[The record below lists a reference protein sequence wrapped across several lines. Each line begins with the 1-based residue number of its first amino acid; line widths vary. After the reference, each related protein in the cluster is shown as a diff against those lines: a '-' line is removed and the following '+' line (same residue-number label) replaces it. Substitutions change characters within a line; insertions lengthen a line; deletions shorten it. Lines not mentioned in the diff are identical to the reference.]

1 MYAYFF
7 GYLRVNVKPRIV
19 SSLQDMHIEFA
30 YDTLANILGISNK
43 GPRVFEIK
51 IIPII
56 DGFVYNEA
64 IILHIGS
71 HDFAPRAKIKSQDL
85 LL

>member
-1 MYAYFF
+1 M
-7 GYLRVNVKPRIV
+7 
-19 SSLQDMHIEFA
+19 
-30 YDTLANILGISNK
+30 GISNE
-43 GPRVFEIK
+43 GPIVFKIK

-56 DGFVYNEA
+56 DGFVYNKA
-64 IILHIGS
+64 IILHIGW

>member
-1 MYAYFF
+1 M
-7 GYLRVNVKPRIV
+7 KPRIV
-19 SSLQDMHIEFA
+19 SSLQDKLIEFD
-30 YDTLANILGISNK
+30 YDTLANILGISNE
-43 GPRVFEIK
+43 GPIVFKIK

-64 IILHIGS
+64 IILYIGW
-71 HDFAPRAKIKSQDL
+71 HDFAPGAKIKSQDL